1 MDISNLPSHILWTA
15 TQPLDSRKMACIAS
29 ISAAILSTYYALQ
42 KCATG
47 DLHGMFIYTIALA
60 ATILVAAFTWY
71 SRRKCRGLCPKLQ
84 PPGPRGIPLLGN
96 LEFNKRGF
104 YHTKAMDWVRQYG
117 PLFRFKMLAVN
128 VVVVNDYD
136 LIRDTFSKPEILHRP
151 AAWLL
156 KETTEGLAVLG
167 GREWRE
173 NRRFVTQALVDL
185 GYGKQTMWDRV
196 QVEAQHLV
204 GTIDKF
210 GGAPILP
217 RDLLFRSACNNVV
230 TFLLGRRLDLDDPRR
245 RDMDEHLEGFLL
257 GSAASSID
265 CRPQW
270 LKRLERWLCPRSP
283 RVTVEDLANELEAM
297 SKREVQRAMRMDV
310 SQRNKAVIDIY
321 NEKLEELGSGHDIF
335 TEGRLVGN
343 VTDYLLGAT
352 AVVALFLQSH
362 VLNFAAHPDT
372 LQEQVRQEIDRV
384 VGRDRLPTW
393 ADHVR
398 MPLTMATIWEMYRW
412 KACTPFG
419 IPRGVAEDTVIGGY
433 HVPKGTVLLPNFWA
447 VHQST
452 KLWKEPEKFDP
463 SRFIGP
469 DGSAPSTR
477 PAHIITF
484 SLGKRIC
491 PGESLATAEVFL
503 YLTMLLQKF
512 RILPEEGTTLQIGSY
527 QPLYEHAATKIRFL
541 PRSD

>member
-1 MDISNLPSHILWTA
+1 ML
-15 TQPLDSRKMACIAS
+15 KG
-29 ISAAILSTYYALQ
+29 TYYALQ
-42 KCATG
+42 NGATG
-47 DLHGMFIYTIALA
+47 DLGGMAIYAIALA
-60 ATILVAAFTWY
+60 ATVLGSAFIWY
-71 SRRKCRGLCPKLQ
+71 SQRKRRGLCPKQQ
-84 PPGPRGIPLLGN
+84 PPGPRGIPFLGN
-96 LEFNKRGF
+96 LDFNKQGF
-104 YHTKAMDWVRQYG
+104 FRTKAMDWVRQYG
-117 PLFRFKMLAVN
+117 PLFRLKMLGVN
-128 VVVVNDYD
+128 VVVLNDYD
-136 LIRDTFSKPEILHRP
+136 LIRDTFSKAEVLHRP

-196 QVEAQHLV
+196 QAEAQHLV
-204 GTIDKF
+204 DTIGKF
-210 GGAPILP
+210 RGAPILP
-217 RDLLFRSACNNVV
+217 RDLMFRSACNNVV

-245 RDMDEHLEGFLL
+245 KDMDDHLEGFLL
-257 GSAASSID
+257 GSAAASID
-265 CRPQW
+265 CRPHW
-270 LKRLERWLCPRSP
+270 LKRLERQLCPRSP
-283 RVTVEDLANELEAM
+283 RVTVENLANELEAM
-297 SKREVQRAMRMDV
+297 SRREVQRAMRMDK

-321 NEKLEELGSGHDIF
+321 NEKLEELGGDRSIF

-343 VTDYLLGAT
+343 TTDYLLGAT

-362 VLNFAAHPDT
+362 VLNFAAHADS

-384 VGRDRLPTW
+384 VGRERLPTW
-393 ADHVR
+393 ADHVH

-452 KLWKEPEKFDP
+452 ELWKEPEKFDP

-469 DGSAPSTR
+469 DGKAPSTR

-512 RILPEEGTTLQIGSY
+512 IILPEEGATVEIGSY
-527 QPLYEHAATKIRFL
+527 QPLSEHAATKIRFL